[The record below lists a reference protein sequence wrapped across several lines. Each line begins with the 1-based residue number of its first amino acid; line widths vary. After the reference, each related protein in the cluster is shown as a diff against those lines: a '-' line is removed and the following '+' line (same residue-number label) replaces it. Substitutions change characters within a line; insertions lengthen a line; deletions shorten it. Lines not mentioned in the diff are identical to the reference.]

1 MLEIKVKP
9 GSKRPGVSR
18 DGERLVV
25 AVAARAIEGAANEG
39 ALNALAEA
47 LGVAPSR
54 LAIARGHRGRLKTI
68 VVSGLTPEEVR
79 ARVASIAAA

>member
-25 AVAARAIEGAANEG
+25 AVAARAIDGAANEG
-39 ALNALAEA
+39 ALSALAEA

-79 ARVASIAAA
+79 ARVAIVASA